1 MFSKP
6 INLILVYLVTLV
18 NLVIVALP
26 LVVIALPFIDFNSA
40 GLGSDEV
47 YFKLKFSI
55 FLLTFLISITMI
67 IYLVL
72 DYVFGFSMRYS
83 MKGCKRFEKFKDYDF
98 LSDLLTQI
106 QYKFNQKNIKLYIK
120 QTDKIN
126 AYAVSSLRSKV
137 IVLTEGLINH
147 YLVSCKDPKTTLNAI
162 RSIMA
167 HETSHLI
174 HKDFLPCFLII
185 INQKITNFFA
195 RIIHVTLW
203 FFAKVTHFIPLI
215 GFVIYRSIMLIYK
228 IFNFVISAFD
238 KVVVYNVYEF
248 IRRII
253 SRSIEYRCDRQSA
266 QAFGGD
272 NMAFALS
279 HLDSG
284 GYISLFSTHPL
295 TKSRIEKVKDIKISN
310 NKIRPNL
317 LDRISNN
324 IALFLLLLISI
335 YFGYLANIEEV
346 IKYLLQDHQ
355 VIYQKLLNIKIF
367 LLNLLR

>member
-6 INLILVYLVTLV
+6 VNLILVYLVTIV
-18 NLVIVALP
+18 NLVIVLFPLAL
-26 LVVIALPFIDFNSA
+26 ISLPFIDFDSA
-40 GLGSDEV
+40 FLESSSV
-47 YFKLKFSI
+47 YSKLKFSI
-55 FLLTFLISITMI
+55 FLLIFLISATMI
-67 IYLVL
+67 LYLFL
-72 DYVFGFSMRYS
+72 DYIFGLSMRYS
-83 MKGCKRFEKFKDYDF
+83 MRDCKNYKKFKDYEF
-98 LSDLLTQI
+98 LSDLLIQI
-106 QYKFNQKNIKLYIK
+106 KDKFNQKNIKLYIK
-120 QTDKIN
+120 KTDRIN

-147 YLVSCKDPKTTLNAI
+147 YLVSCRDPQTTISAI

-185 INQKITNFFA
+185 INQKVTNFFSK
-195 RIIHVTLW
+195 IIYLVLLS
-203 FFAKVTHFIPLI
+203 FAKITHFIPII
-215 GFVIYRSIMLIYK
+215 GFFIYRIIMLSYQI
-228 IFNFVISAFD
+228 INFLISIFD
-238 KVVVYNVYEF
+238 KVIVYNVYEF

-272 NMAFALS
+272 NMAYALS
-279 HLDSG
+279 SLNSG

-295 TKSRIEKVKDIKISN
+295 TKSRIERIQNIKISDK
-310 NKIRPNL
+310 KIKPNI

-324 IALFLLLLISI
+324 IALLSLVAISA

-346 IKYLLQDHQ
+346 VKYLLKDHQ
-355 VIYQKLLNIKIF
+355 DIYNKLFKIKLTLINWF
-367 LLNLLR
+367 F